1 MYDFLIGT
9 VKDVFANY
17 FSFNVAGVGFRIF
30 SPNPYEF
37 EEGQHATVFVEQIV
51 RDNDISLYGFKNQRQ
66 RDLFVKLLDVS
77 GIGPKS
83 ALAILASGDQTGL
96 VSAVEQG
103 QSKYLTKFPGI
114 GNKTAQQIVLDL
126 KGKLAD
132 FQSDVEKKL
141 PIGDTDQLKDALDAL
156 TALGFSSREVKKV
169 ADDLRSDKNMST
181 DKYIQKGLKLL
192 TK

>member
-1 MYDFLIGT
+1 MVL
-9 VKDVFANY
+9 
-17 FSFNVAGVGFRIF
+17 
-30 SPNPYEF
+30 
-37 EEGQHATVFVEQIV
+37 
-51 RDNDISLYGFKNQRQ
+51 KNQRQ

-132 FQSDVEKKL
+132 FQSDVEKRL
-141 PIGDTDQLKDALDAL
+141 PIGDTDQLRML
-156 TALGFSSREVKKV
+156 
-169 ADDLRSDKNMST
+169 
-181 DKYIQKGLKLL
+181 
-192 TK
+192 